1 MYWAAIKT
9 MTHEIENIEDLKKEL
24 IALGDKLEITAKKQK
39 LAEFEAGMSDQNF
52 WSNRELADQKI
63 KEMGELQDIVS
74 RYEEVFSAAENL
86 KKENENDFFEA
97 RKVFR
102 SLEIQELF
110 KGVHDK
116 QSAIISIFPGAGGE
130 DAEDWASM
138 LFKMYE
144 GYAKR
149 RRWKTRVLDDNI
161 RNATLEISGANAYGY
176 LKRESG
182 VHRLVRIS
190 PFSSKKLRHTSF
202 ALVEAL
208 PDLPA
213 LTAQKLDIPDG
224 DLKFEFTRAGGPGG
238 QNVNKVETA
247 VRVTHVPTG
256 IVAGSRA
263 ERSQAQNREKALNLL
278 KAKLL
283 QLMEASK
290 VKEIK
295 ELRLNVKP
303 EWGNQIRSYVLNPY
317 QMVKDHRTETET
329 ARVDDVLAGDLDKF
343 IEAEIEKLPS

>member
-1 MYWAAIKT
+1 
-9 MTHEIENIEDLKKEL
+9 MTHELETIEDLKKEVA
-24 IALGDKLEITAKKQK
+24 ALGEKLGVSEKRQRLTELEAEIS
-39 LAEFEAGMSDQNF
+39 GPGF
-52 WSNRELADQKI
+52 WSNREMADRKI
-63 KEMGELQDIVS
+63 KEMGELQDVIA
-74 RYEEVFSAAENL
+74 RYEEVLSAAQKAEAGS
-86 KKENENDFFEA
+86 EGDFFEA
-97 RKVFR
+97 RKIFR

-110 KGVHDK
+110 KGTYDK
-116 QSAIISIFPGAGGE
+116 QSAIVSIFPGAGGE
-130 DAEDWASM
+130 DAEDWATM

-149 RRWKTRVLDDNI
+149 RDWKTKVLDDNI
-161 RNATLEISGANAYGY
+161 RSATLEISGTNAFGY

-190 PFSSKKLRHTSF
+190 PFSTKKLRHTSF
-202 ALVEAL
+202 ALVEVL
-208 PDLPA
+208 PDLPQVD
-213 LTAQKLDIPDG
+213 AQKLDIPDA
-224 DLKFEFTRAGGPGG
+224 DLKFEFSRAGGPGG

-247 VRVTHVPTG
+247 VRVAHIPTG

-283 QLMEASK
+283 QLMEANK

-295 ELRLNVKP
+295 ELRINVKP
-303 EWGNQIRSYVLNPY
+303 EWGNQLRSYVLNPY
-317 QMVKDHRTETET
+317 QMVKDHRTEEET
-329 ARVDDVLAGDLDKF
+329 ARVDEVLAGDLDKF